1 MIKSCQIAYALR
13 NKYIT
18 RHIVIHD
25 KDRILADYNQSSF
38 EMAKNDIKQFVM
50 QNCSASCAI
59 SDYTLPK
66 VTTQI

>member
-13 NKYIT
+13 NKYIA
-18 RHIVIHD
+18 RHIVIHG
-25 KDRILADYNQSSF
+25 KERILVDYNQASY

-50 QNCSASCAI
+50 QKTY

-66 VTTQI
+66 VMA

>member
-13 NKYIT
+13 NKQIA

-25 KDRILADYNQSSF
+25 KDRILADYNQSSY

-50 QNCSASCAI
+50 QKTY

-66 VTTQI
+66 VMA